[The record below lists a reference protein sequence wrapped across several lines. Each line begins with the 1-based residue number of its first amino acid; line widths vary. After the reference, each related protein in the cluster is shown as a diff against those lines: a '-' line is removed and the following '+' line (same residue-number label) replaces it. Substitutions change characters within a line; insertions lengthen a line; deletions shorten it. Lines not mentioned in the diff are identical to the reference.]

1 VLQEKP
7 EKELPELNEN
17 SLNQKPQELTQ
28 QLKELKQNQVAN
40 QADHH
45 GTVAHLK

>member
-7 EKELPELNEN
+7 EKEPPELNEN
-17 SLNQKPQELTQ
+17 SLNQKLQELTQ
-28 QLKELKQNQVAN
+28 QLKELEQNQATN

-45 GTVAHLK
+45 RTVAHLK